1 MATYNNT
8 YTYSSSQV
16 LRQDVKQVN
25 YITVAGGGGGARP
38 NVGFGR
44 SPNNGQD
51 TRLNTTGLWSQGG
64 RHGNLNSGGSGG
76 YGNYSYGRNGQINYS
91 GGQYQRA
98 ASGYGPYGSGGAGQ
112 WRSPSL
118 TGGGGGGG
126 ASRSTYYRGSNGSIA
141 GQRVYWTIGQGGTQG
156 GNGNR
161 RRGDNGAIYI
171 SQTTYDRPSASISAS
186 PTSIVLGNSST
197 LSWSASGDINSVNVQ
212 PGIGNVSTSGSF
224 SVSPNSTTTYTIQ
237 AINPAYTT
245 SDSVTIT
252 VLIPP
257 QVNMTVDNS
266 TIVLGESTT
275 LRWNVTGDANQM
287 TIDNGIGTS
296 NLVGQQVITPT
307 STIVYTGTATG
318 PGGTGSDTAVVTV
331 LPPPTLSVSGPIVVG
346 YEDPMPFSIEA
357 TNAPGGVSYV
367 YSQVNTDGSTEAV
380 TDPVIIPG
388 STGDL
393 VNITDFEF
401 TPAYDNF
408 GPSSVSITFTA
419 NGYGGL
425 LAQEVEVI
433 PVNIDQTPNAIDIPS
448 TEDKLRDE
456 EPVIT
461 PNVEVTSEQIVVE
474 DIDIPVEIK
483 SDYPIQVEI
492 ENDDNWYNV
501 REI

>member
-16 LRQDVKQVN
+16 LRSDVKQVN
-25 YITVAGGGGGARP
+25 YITVGGGGGGARP

-44 SPNNGQD
+44 SPVNGQD

-76 YGNYSYGRNGQINYS
+76 YGNYSYGRNGRINYS
-91 GGQYQRA
+91 GGQYERA
-98 ASGYGPYGSGGAGQ
+98 SSGYGPYGSGGAGQ

-126 ASRSTYYRGSNGSIA
+126 ASRSTYYRGSNGAIA

-156 GNGNR
+156 GNGSR

-171 SQTTYDRPSASISAS
+171 SQSTYDRPAASISAN
-186 PTSIVLGNSST
+186 PTSIIRGQSTT
-197 LSWSASGDINSVNVQ
+197 LSWSTSGDVNSVNIT
-212 PGIGNVSTSGSF
+212 PGVGNVGTSGALNL
-224 SVSPNSTTTYTIQ
+224 SPASTTNYTLQ

-245 SDSVTIT
+245 FDGVTVT

-257 QVNMTVDNS
+257 QVNLNVDNS
-266 TIVLGESTT
+266 TIVLGENTV
-275 LRWNVTGDANQM
+275 LRWSVTGDANNF
-287 TIDNGIGTS
+287 TIDNGIGNT
-296 NLVGQQVITPT
+296 NLSGQQVIQPT

-331 LPPPTLSVSGPIVVG
+331 LPPPTLSVAGPLVVG
-346 YEDPMPFSIEA
+346 YGDLMNFSIEA
-357 TNAPGGVSYV
+357 TNAPGGIQYV

-388 STGDL
+388 SSGDL

-401 TPAYDNF
+401 TPVYDDF

-419 NGYGGL
+419 NGYGSL
-425 LAQEVEVI
+425 FAVDVEIV

-492 ENDDNWYNV
+492 ENEDVWYNV

>member
-1 MATYNNT
+1 MATYNST
-8 YTYSSSQV
+8 YTYSTS
-16 LRQDVKQVN
+16 LRLRSDVKQVN
-25 YITVAGGGGGARP
+25 YITVGGGGGGARP

-44 SPNNGQD
+44 SPQNGQD

-76 YGNYSYGRNGQINYS
+76 YGNYSYGRNGRINYS
-91 GGQYQRA
+91 GGQYERA
-98 ASGYGPYGSGGAGQ
+98 RSGYGSYGSGGAGQ

-126 ASRSTYYRGSNGSIA
+126 ASRTTYYRGSNGAIA
-141 GQRVYWTIGQGGTQG
+141 GQRVYWTVGQGGTQG
-156 GNGNR
+156 GNGTR

-171 SQTTYDRPSASISAS
+171 SQTTYDRPAASISAN
-186 PTSIVLGNSST
+186 PTSIIQGQST
-197 LSWSASGDINSVNVQ
+197 TVSWSASGDINSVNIS
-212 PGIGNVSTSGSF
+212 GIGNVGTSGSLN
-224 SVSPNSTTTYTIQ
+224 VSPSSSTGYMIS

-245 SDSVTIT
+245 TDSVFVT

-257 QVNMTVDNS
+257 TVTMSLDNS
-266 TIVLGESTT
+266 TIVLGESTV
-275 LRWNVTGDANQM
+275 LRWNVSGDANTM
-287 TIDNGIGTS
+287 TIDNGIGNTTLAGS
-296 NLVGQQVITPT
+296 QTITPT
-307 STIVYTGTATG
+307 STVVYTGTASG
-318 PGGTGSDTAVVTV
+318 PGGTGSSTAVLTV
-331 LPPPTLSVSGPIVVG
+331 LPPPTLSVSGPLVVDYG
-346 YEDPMPFSIEA
+346 EPMTFSIEG
-357 TNAPGGVSYV
+357 TNLPGGVSYV
-367 YSQVNTDGSTEAV
+367 YSQVNTNGSTEQV
-380 TDPVIIPG
+380 TTPVTIPG

-401 TPAYDNF
+401 TPVYDNF

>member
-1 MATYNNT
+1 MGTYNNT

-171 SQTTYDRPSASISAS
+171 SQTTYDRPSASISAAQL
-186 PTSIVLGNSST
+186 VLF
-197 LSWSASGDINSVNVQ
+197 W
-212 PGIGNVSTSGSF
+212 
-224 SVSPNSTTTYTIQ
+224 
-237 AINPAYTT
+237 
-245 SDSVTIT
+245 
-252 VLIPP
+252 
-257 QVNMTVDNS
+257 
-266 TIVLGESTT
+266 
-275 LRWNVTGDANQM
+275 
-287 TIDNGIGTS
+287 
-296 NLVGQQVITPT
+296 
-307 STIVYTGTATG
+307 GTAVQYRG
-318 PGGTGSDTAVVTV
+318 A
-331 LPPPTLSVSGPIVVG
+331 
-346 YEDPMPFSIEA
+346 
-357 TNAPGGVSYV
+357 
-367 YSQVNTDGSTEAV
+367 
-380 TDPVIIPG
+380 
-388 STGDL
+388 
-393 VNITDFEF
+393 
-401 TPAYDNF
+401 
-408 GPSSVSITFTA
+408 
-419 NGYGGL
+419 
-425 LAQEVEVI
+425 
-433 PVNIDQTPNAIDIPS
+433 
-448 TEDKLRDE
+448 
-456 EPVIT
+456 
-461 PNVEVTSEQIVVE
+461 
-474 DIDIPVEIK
+474 
-483 SDYPIQVEI
+483 QVEI
-492 ENDDNWYNV
+492 LIQLMLAWYWKCRHKRIIKCFSKLYDYVYTSGN
-501 REI
+501 

>member
-1 MATYNNT
+1 MATYNNSF
-8 YTYSSSQV
+8 TYSSNLI
-16 LRQDVKQVN
+16 LRQDVKSVN
-25 YITVAGGGGGARP
+25 YIIVAGGGGGARP

-76 YGNYSYGRNGQINYS
+76 YGNYRYGRNGSINYS

-98 ASGYGPYGSGGAGQ
+98 ASGYGNTGSGGAGQ

-126 ASRSTYYRGSNGSIA
+126 ASRSTYNRGQNGAIG
-141 GQRVYWTIGQGGTQG
+141 GQRIYWTIGQGGTQG
-156 GNGNR
+156 GNGSR

-171 SQTTYDRPSASISAS
+171 AQTTYDRPAASISAS
-186 PTSIVLGNSST
+186 PTSVIQGNSTT
-197 LSWSASGDINSVNVQ
+197 LSWSTSGDVNTVT
-212 PGIGNVSTSGSF
+212 ITDLGNVSTSGS
-224 SVSPNSTTTYTIQ
+224 VNLSPQSTTTYTVQ
-237 AINPAYTT
+237 ASNPAYTT
-245 SDSVTIT
+245 SDAVTVT

-257 QVNMTVDNS
+257 QVNMNFDNS
-266 TIVLGESTT
+266 TIVLGESAT
-275 LRWNVTGDANQM
+275 LTWSVTGDASTM
-287 TIDNGIGTS
+287 TISPGIGNTS
-296 NLVGQQVITPT
+296 LAGQQVVTPT
-307 STIVYTGTATG
+307 STTVYTGTATG
-318 PGGTGSDTAVVTV
+318 LGGTGSDTAVLTV
-331 LPPPTLSVSGPIVVG
+331 LPPPTLSVAGPLVVD
-346 YEDPMPFSIEA
+346 YEDPMNFSIEA
-357 TNAPGGVSYV
+357 TNAPGGISYV

-380 TDPVIIPG
+380 TDPVMIPN
-388 STGDL
+388 SNGDL

-401 TPAYDNF
+401 TPVYDNF

-433 PVNIDQTPNAIDIPS
+433 PITIDQTPNAIDIPS

-492 ENDDNWYNV
+492 ENSDVWYDV

>member
-1 MATYNNT
+1 MATFNNT
-8 YTYSSSQV
+8 FTYSTSLV
-16 LRQDVKQVN
+16 LRSDVKSVN

-38 NVGFGR
+38 NAGFGR

-64 RHGNLNSGGSGG
+64 RHGELNRGGYGG
-76 YGNYSYGRNGQINYS
+76 YGNYRYGRNGQINYS

-98 ASGYGPYGSGGAGQ
+98 ASGYGGYGSGGAGQ

-126 ASRSTYYRGSNGSIA
+126 ASRSTYYRGSNGAIG

-156 GNGNR
+156 GNGSR

-186 PTSIVLGNSST
+186 PTSIILGNSTT
-197 LSWSASGDINSVNVQ
+197 LSWSTGGDVDSVTITDL
-212 PGIGNVSTSGSF
+212 GGVSTSGS
-224 SVSPNSTTTYTIQ
+224 VNLSPGSTTTYTVR
-237 AINPAYTT
+237 ASNPAYSTT
-245 SDSVTIT
+245 DAVTVT

-257 QVNMTVDNS
+257 VVNMNFDNS
-266 TIVLGESTT
+266 TIVLGESAT
-275 LRWNVTGDANQM
+275 LTWSVTGDANNM
-287 TIDNGIGTS
+287 TIDNGIGNTS
-296 NLVGQQVITPT
+296 LAGQQVVTPT

-318 PGGTGSDTAVVTV
+318 PGGTGSDTAVLTV
-331 LPPPTLSVSGPIVVG
+331 LPPPTLSVAGPIAVDYGDVIT
-346 YEDPMPFSIEA
+346 FSIEA
-357 TNAPGGVSYV
+357 TNAPGGISYV

-388 STGDL
+388 SNGDL

-401 TPAYDNF
+401 TPGYDNF
-408 GPSSVSITFTA
+408 GPSSVSIVFTA

-425 LAQEVEVI
+425 LAQDVEVI
-433 PVNIDQTPNAIDIPS
+433 PINIDQTPNSIDIPS

-461 PNVEVTSEQIVVE
+461 PNVEVTTEQIVIE

-492 ENDDNWYNV
+492 ENEDVWYNV

>member
-1 MATYNNT
+1 MCT
-8 YTYSSSQV
+8 
-16 LRQDVKQVN
+16 
-25 YITVAGGGGGARP
+25 
-38 NVGFGR
+38 
-44 SPNNGQD
+44 
-51 TRLNTTGLWSQGG
+51 
-64 RHGNLNSGGSGG
+64 
-76 YGNYSYGRNGQINYS
+76 
-91 GGQYQRA
+91 
-98 ASGYGPYGSGGAGQ
+98 
-112 WRSPSL
+112 
-118 TGGGGGGG
+118 
-126 ASRSTYYRGSNGSIA
+126 
-141 GQRVYWTIGQGGTQG
+141 
-156 GNGNR
+156 
-161 RRGDNGAIYI
+161 
-171 SQTTYDRPSASISAS
+171 
-186 PTSIVLGNSST
+186 
-197 LSWSASGDINSVNVQ
+197 
-212 PGIGNVSTSGSF
+212 GIGNVSTSGSF
-224 SVSPNSTTTYTIQ
+224 NVSPLYDFIYNS
-237 AINPAYTT
+237 ASNPAYTT
-245 SDSVTIT
+245 TDTVTIT

-257 QVNMTVDNS
+257 PVNMTVDDP
-266 TIVLGESTT
+266 TLGVGESTT
-275 LRWNVTGDANQM
+275 LRWNVTGDANNM

-357 TNAPGGVSYV
+357 TNAPGGISYV

-380 TDPVIIPG
+380 TTPVTIPG

-401 TPAYDNF
+401 TPVYDNF
-408 GPSSVSITFTA
+408 GPSSVTITFTA

-492 ENDDNWYNV
+492 ENSDVWYDV

>member
-1 MATYNNT
+1 MATYNST
-8 YTYSSSQV
+8 YTYSTS
-16 LRQDVKQVN
+16 LRLRSDVKQVN
-25 YITVAGGGGGARP
+25 YITVGGGGGGARP

-44 SPNNGQD
+44 SPQNGQD

-76 YGNYSYGRNGQINYS
+76 YGNYSYGRNGRINYS
-91 GGQYQRA
+91 GGQYERA
-98 ASGYGPYGSGGAGQ
+98 RSGYGSYGSGGAGQ

-126 ASRSTYYRGSNGSIA
+126 ASRTTYYRGSNGAIA
-141 GQRVYWTIGQGGTQG
+141 GQRVYWTVGQGGTQG
-156 GNGNR
+156 GNGTR

-171 SQTTYDRPSASISAS
+171 SQTTYDRPAASISAN
-186 PTSIVLGNSST
+186 PTSIIQGQST
-197 LSWSASGDINSVNVQ
+197 TVSWSASGDINSVNIS
-212 PGIGNVSTSGSF
+212 GIGNVGTSGSLN
-224 SVSPNSTTTYTIQ
+224 VSPSSSTGYMIS

-245 SDSVTIT
+245 TDSVFVT

-257 QVNMTVDNS
+257 TVTMSLDNS
-266 TIVLGESTT
+266 TIVLGESTV
-275 LRWNVTGDANQM
+275 LRWNVSGDANTM
-287 TIDNGIGTS
+287 TIDNGIGNTTLAGS
-296 NLVGQQVITPT
+296 QTITPT
-307 STIVYTGTATG
+307 STVVYTGTASG
-318 PGGTGSDTAVVTV
+318 PGGTGSSTAVLTV
-331 LPPPTLSVSGPIVVG
+331 LPPPTLSVSGPLVVDYG
-346 YEDPMPFSIEA
+346 EPMTFSIEG
-357 TNAPGGVSYV
+357 TNLPGGVSYV
-367 YSQVNTDGSTEAV
+367 YSQVNTNGSTEQV
-380 TDPVIIPG
+380 TTPVTIPG

-401 TPAYDNF
+401 TPVYDNF
-408 GPSSVSITFTA
+408 GPSSVSITFTG

-425 LAQEVEVI
+425 FSVDVEVI
-433 PVNIDQTPNAIDIPS
+433 PVNIDQTPDAIDIPS

-456 EPVIT
+456 EPVVT

-492 ENDDNWYNV
+492 ENDDNWYSV

>member
-1 MATYNNT
+1 MATYNST
-8 YTYSSSQV
+8 YTYSTS
-16 LRQDVKQVN
+16 LRLRSDVKQVN
-25 YITVAGGGGGARP
+25 YITVGGGGGGARP

-44 SPNNGQD
+44 SPQNGQD

-76 YGNYSYGRNGQINYS
+76 YGNYSYGRNGRINYS
-91 GGQYQRA
+91 GGQYERA
-98 ASGYGPYGSGGAGQ
+98 RSGYGSYGSGGAGQ

-126 ASRSTYYRGSNGSIA
+126 ASRTTYYRGSNGAIA
-141 GQRVYWTIGQGGTQG
+141 GQRVYWTVGQGGTQG
-156 GNGNR
+156 GNGTR

-171 SQTTYDRPSASISAS
+171 SQTTYDRPAASISAN
-186 PTSIVLGNSST
+186 PTSIIQGQST
-197 LSWSASGDINSVNVQ
+197 TVSWSASGDINSVNIS
-212 PGIGNVSTSGSF
+212 GIGNVGTSGSLN
-224 SVSPNSTTTYTIQ
+224 VSPSSSTGYMIS

-245 SDSVTIT
+245 TDSVFVT

-257 QVNMTVDNS
+257 TVTMSLDNS
-266 TIVLGESTT
+266 TIVLGESTV
-275 LRWNVTGDANQM
+275 LRWNVSGDANTM
-287 TIDNGIGTS
+287 TIDNGIGNTTLAGS
-296 NLVGQQVITPT
+296 QTITPT
-307 STIVYTGTATG
+307 STVVYTGTASG
-318 PGGTGSDTAVVTV
+318 PGGTGSSTAVLTV
-331 LPPPTLSVSGPIVVG
+331 LPPPTLSVSGPLVVDYG
-346 YEDPMPFSIEA
+346 EPMTFSIEG
-357 TNAPGGVSYV
+357 TNLPGGVSYV
-367 YSQVNTDGSTEAV
+367 YSQVNTNGSTEQV
-380 TDPVIIPG
+380 TTPVTIPG

-401 TPAYDNF
+401 TPVYDNF
-408 GPSSVSITFTA
+408 GPSSVSITFTG

-425 LAQEVEVI
+425 FSVDVEVI
-433 PVNIDQTPNAIDIPS
+433 PVNIDQTPDAIDIPS

-456 EPVIT
+456 EPVVT

-492 ENDDNWYNV
+492 ENSDVWYDV